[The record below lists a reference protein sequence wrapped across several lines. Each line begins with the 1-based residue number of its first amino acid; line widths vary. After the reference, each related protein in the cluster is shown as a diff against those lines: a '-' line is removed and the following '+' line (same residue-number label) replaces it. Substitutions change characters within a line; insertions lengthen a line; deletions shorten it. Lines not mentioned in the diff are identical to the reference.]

1 MIGLTMTA
9 TVYTRH
15 GTAGAFTV
23 VDQSGLKCRLFHV
36 PRQPSEFGLERAELE
51 AERNL
56 HYDPSYT
63 VPTDPYQFEIDDG
76 TGAKR
81 WNPMLGTDGVIAPFG
96 PVIQKR
102 ITVARAG

>member
-1 MIGLTMTA
+1 MIALTMTA

-15 GTAGAFTV
+15 GTTGLFSEIH
-23 VDQSGLKCRLFHV
+23 QSGLKCRLFHV
-36 PRQPSEFGLERAELE
+36 SRQPSEFGLERAALD

-63 VPTDPYQFEIDDG
+63 APTDPHQFAIDDG
-76 TGAKR
+76 TGEKR
-81 WNPMLGTDGVIAPFG
+81 WNPVLGTDGVIAPFG

-102 ITVARAG
+102 ITVLRAS